1 MRGGL
6 RFHRIEKL
14 GDLHHHLSF
23 LAYHE
28 LFALQSRQ
36 MLGNSWP
43 RGSDQVGDVLV
54 AEGHAQQ
61 RAARLLDSEVRAQF
75 QQRSDY
81 SFVQAKVQKTRAA
94 QQEAVPVLQ
103 IVTVKLFEGG
113 LGSIWELYRRNQP
126 SSQFQRGNR
135 YKPRIENRID

>member
-1 MRGGL
+1 MRSGL
-6 RFHRIEKL
+6 RFYRIEKL

-36 MLGNSWP
+36 MFGNSWP

-61 RAARLLDSEVRAQF
+61 RTARLLDSEVRAQF
-75 QQRSDY
+75 QQRRGY
-81 SFVQAKVQKTRAA
+81 SFVQAEVQKTRAA
-94 QQEAVPVLQ
+94 QQETVPVLQ

-113 LGSIWELYRRNQP
+113 LG
-126 SSQFQRGNR
+126 
-135 YKPRIENRID
+135 